1 MKHKNILVTGGSG
14 FIGTNLLKKL
24 SFNSNYNLSSNY
36 YGNNVFKRVD
46 NVEYSYANLENLD
59 ECKKICK
66 NKDIVIMC
74 AANSSGAAVMD
85 KTPLGRSCI

>member
-36 YGNNVFKRVD
+36 YGNNVFKR
-46 NVEYSYANLENLD
+46 S
-59 ECKKICK
+59 
-66 NKDIVIMC
+66 
-74 AANSSGAAVMD
+74 
-85 KTPLGRSCI
+85 

>member
-36 YGNNVFKRVD
+36 YGNNVFKRLIM
-46 NVEYSYANLENLD
+46 EYSYANLENLD
-59 ECKKICK
+59 ECKKSVRTKI
-66 NKDIVIMC
+66 
-74 AANSSGAAVMD
+74 
-85 KTPLGRSCI
+85 LL

>member
-36 YGNNVFKRVD
+36 
-46 NVEYSYANLENLD
+46 ELEFLAMYNITKL
-59 ECKKICK
+59 KKSKIICEK
-66 NKDIVIMC
+66 IL
-74 AANSSGAAVMD
+74 AAKSNM
-85 KTPLGRSCI
+85 

>member
-46 NVEYSYANLENLD
+46 NVEYSYANPCENLD
-59 ECKKICK
+59 ECKKILARTK
-66 NKDIVIMC
+66 I
-74 AANSSGAAVMD
+74 
-85 KTPLGRSCI
+85 LL

>member
-59 ECKKICK
+59 ECKKIW
-66 NKDIVIMC
+66 
-74 AANSSGAAVMD
+74 
-85 KTPLGRSCI
+85 